1 MPVIAITGS
10 LCSGKSTVLRL
21 LRRKGAVIFN
31 SDDIVHTYYLNK
43 QSLVYR
49 RVKSNFPKAFDK
61 KGRLI
66 RKRLAKIVFSDHNSL
81 QELESIVHPF
91 IIRDLKRWIKEK
103 RRKEGVFVAEVPLL
117 FEKKLET
124 LFDKVILV
132 HTSKRV
138 LCKRIKHRFGLSRY
152 AAEKRLKLFL
162 PFREK
167 KRISDFVIRNDCP
180 KNILKKNIDLIWKE
194 LKRG

>member
-21 LRRKGAVIFN
+21 LRRKGAGIFN
-31 SDDIVHTYYLNK
+31 SDDIVHTYYLDK
-43 QSLVYR
+43 HSLVYR
-49 RVKSNFPKAFDK
+49 RVKSNFPKAFNK
-61 KGRLI
+61 EGRLI
-66 RKRLAKIVFSDHNSL
+66 RKRLAKMVFSDPDSL
-81 QELESIVHPF
+81 KKLESIVHPF
-91 IIRDLKRWIKEK
+91 IIRDLKRWVREK
-103 RRKEGVFVAEVPLL
+103 RREKGVFVAEVPLL

-132 HTSKRV
+132 HISKRI
-138 LCKRIKHRFGLSRY
+138 LWKRIKQRFGLSQY

-162 PFREK
+162 PFRE
-167 KRISDFVIRNDCP
+167 RRRRSHFVIRNDYS
-180 KNILKKNIDLIWKE
+180 KNVLKKNIDLIWNE